1 MPRFTSE
8 TFGSG
13 DMRWLA
19 SDHGMFNA
27 ETGTLDVSTFTK
39 ANAYPDMYFRSGTKV
54 NCSDMGAVKPWTG
67 AVSELLGFVLRD
79 QPTNGVADEPTAII
93 AHGLI
98 KTAFLPVDGATLP
111 ASAPSGF
118 VFIGGN

>member
-8 TFGSG
+8 SFGSG

-19 SDHGMFNA
+19 SDHGIFNA

-39 ANAYPDMYFRSGTKV
+39 ATHYADNYFKSGLLV
-54 NCSDMGAVKPWTG
+54 NCADMGAVKPYTG
-67 AVSELLGFVLRD
+67 VAGELLGFVLRD
-79 QPTNGVADEPTAII
+79 QPTNGVADEPTAIVV
-93 AHGLI
+93 HGLI
-98 KTAFLPVDGATLP
+98 KTTFLPLSTNLP